1 MGSLRSTSPAVR
13 GAALSD
19 LLVIIPALNEEET
32 VGSVVRSV
40 IDSLHCD
47 VLVID
52 DGSSDRTAAE
62 ALAGGAFVLQH
73 PFNLG
78 VGVALRSGFRFAA
91 ARRYA
96 AAIQV
101 DADGQHDPAE
111 AARVLAPVQSGE
123 ADVVVGSRFAAGYE
137 VGPARRLAMR
147 FLSRVVSGHLG
158 VTVTDTTSGFRAFS
172 DAAIARFAR
181 SYPSDYLSDT
191 VEALLLAGD
200 WGLRVQE
207 TGVRMRARQGG
218 QPSAGGA
225 MSVMYLARLLMVVG
239 LHRVRA
245 PAQQRLQEV

>member
-1 MGSLRSTSPAVR
+1 
-13 GAALSD
+13 
-19 LLVIIPALNEEET
+19 VIIPALNEEET
-32 VGSVVRSV
+32 VRSVVRSV
-40 IDSLHCD
+40 IEALGCD

-52 DGSSDRTAAE
+52 DGSSDRTATE
-62 ALAGGAFVLQH
+62 AIAGGAFVLQH

-78 VGVALRSGFRFAA
+78 VGAALRSGFRFAA
-91 ARRYA
+91 GRGYTA
-96 AAIQV
+96 AMQI
-101 DADGQHDPAE
+101 DADGQHDPE
-111 AARVLAPVQSGE
+111 DAARVLAPVLAGD

-137 VGPARRLAMR
+137 VRSARRIAMR
-147 FLSRVVSGHLG
+147 FLSRVVSRHLG
-158 VTVTDTTSGFRAFS
+158 VAVTDTTSGFRAFS
-172 DAAIARFAR
+172 EAAITRFAR

-191 VEALLLAGD
+191 VEALMLAGD

-225 MSVMYLARLLMVVG
+225 MSVLYLARLLMVVA